1 MSKDRSDTIGSSVPR
16 QNHLRTHSA
25 CSPRP
30 SISWKRGSEGNRTTW
45 LYANLNSRIEF
56 EIDPNSETGS
66 GQSWYGQRAALSPPA
81 RSGRNKLCQVSRAI
95 PFVPSP
101 GAALGDR
108 DGAARHPCPILEFG
122 FNTLHPTNEAGPGT
136 RAGPPLSPR
145 SLSGERAEERGI
157 IGEAL
162 FRNSA

>member
-1 MSKDRSDTIGSSVPR
+1 MCQRIDLTRLGHRSLGRITYEP
-16 QNHLRTHSA
+16 TA
-25 CSPRP
+25 PPRP
-30 SISWKRGSEGNRTTW
+30 SISWKRGSEGNGTTW

-81 RSGRNKLCQVSRAI
+81 RSGRNKLCQVSRAT
-95 PFVPSP
+95 PFAPSP

-108 DGAARHPCPILEFG
+108 DGAAHHPCPFWNLGLILY
-122 FNTLHPTNEAGPGT
+122 T
-136 RAGPPLSPR
+136 RRMRRAQAHAQVLPLSPR
-145 SLSGERAEERGI
+145 SLSEERAEERGI

-162 FRNSA
+162 FRNLA